1 MTHLKKH
8 QHHKHLRKH
17 HKTKDV
23 AVVGRLGGGYPIYG
37 ALDWY
42 QNLYGVGLTGVGN
55 YGGSNAGSTSNQET
69 GNDGTNS
76 GEGTATGD
84 AAGSSGDGSG
94 AM

>member
-1 MTHLKKH
+1 MTHLNKKNN
-8 QHHKHLRKH
+8 QFALGA
-17 HKTKDV
+17 KDP
-23 AVVGRLGGGYPIYG
+23 AVVGRLGGGYPLYG

-42 QNLYGVGLTGVGN
+42 WNLYGVGLTGVGN

-69 GNDGTNS
+69 GNDDTGS
-76 GEGTATGD
+76 GATGD